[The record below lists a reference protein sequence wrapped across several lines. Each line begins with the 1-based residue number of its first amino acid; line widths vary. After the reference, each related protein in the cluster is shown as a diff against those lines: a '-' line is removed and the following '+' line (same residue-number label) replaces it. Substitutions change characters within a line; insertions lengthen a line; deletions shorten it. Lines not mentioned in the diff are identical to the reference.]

1 MMKKDRILSLLTLI
15 SGIFVIFCYGVNLLK
30 TIILVSGITEFLLSA
45 AVIAAAALAI
55 AFRDKAWLWLRAL
68 LCFGMC
74 FYMVTFIA
82 FLGWIGLYQ
91 TEELPEDSS
100 FVVMVFG
107 CRTYG
112 MNPGRTLARRL
123 DSALALLEE
132 HPLAVCI
139 VSGGQGSNETVPE
152 AAAMAG
158 YLTARGID
166 PARIVQEPESHNTVE
181 NLRFSAEII
190 REKGWEELPVVGVS
204 SAFHIP
210 RIMMLADRQDIEM
223 TAVGSPSANIFLYF
237 ADTVREYMA
246 WVKALIL
253 N

>member
-1 MMKKDRILSLLTLI
+1 MLILI
-15 SGIFVIFCYGVNLLK
+15 SGCFVIFCYGINLLK
-30 TIILVSGITEFLLSA
+30 TIILVSGPTEFLLSA
-45 AVIAAAALAI
+45 AVIAAASLAI
-55 AFRDKAWLWLRAL
+55 AFRKKAWFWLRGL

-74 FYMVTFIA
+74 FYMVTFTA

-91 TEELPEDSS
+91 TEELPEDSA

-123 DSALALLEE
+123 DSAKALLEKY
-132 HPLAVCI
+132 PQSLCI
-139 VSGGQGSNETVPE
+139 VSGGQGANESVPE

-166 PARIVQEPESHNTVE
+166 PDRIVQEDQSHNTVE
-181 NLRFSAEII
+181 NLRLSAEII
-190 REKGWEELPVVGVS
+190 REKGWDELPLVGVS

-210 RIMMLADRQDIEM
+210 RIIMLAERQGLEM
-223 TAVGSPSANIFLYF
+223 TAVGSPSANLFLYF